1 MSISEP
7 FIRRPIA
14 TSLLMLG
21 VLVFGIGAYNLLPVA
36 ALPRVDFP
44 TVVVTTN
51 YPGASPETMASA
63 IATPLEQQF
72 AALPSLTEMSSTSG
86 VGTTMITLQFDLE
99 RSIDA
104 AAQDVQQA
112 INAATGLLPK
122 DLPSPPTYRKTNP
135 ADRPVLIYAIH
146 SDALPVYR
154 IDDYAY
160 TIIAQKLATVKGVAE
175 SRIFGQKPY
184 AVHVQVNPGELAAR
198 GIGLE
203 DLRTALTSATVNRPK
218 GNLASAHQTVTL
230 DTNDQIFDAAG
241 FRKVIVAYK
250 NGAPIRLGDIAEVI
264 DGVQNARAGA
274 WFERKPAEGLA
285 VQREAGANTNQVVDT
300 IRGAPYQP
308 GLIKRY
314 LCSLDLLPAML
325 LNCAPP
331 PPGLL
336 EKLQESIPPSVQVD
350 LVSDR
355 SIVIRAAVHDVQ
367 FTMMLTIGL
376 VILVIF
382 IFLRTLWA
390 TVIPSLAVPLSLLA
404 TFAVMYA
411 VGYSLD
417 NISLMALT
425 ISVGFIVDDAIVM
438 IENIVRYLEQGDRPF
453 EAALKGAGQIG
464 FTIISITFS
473 LIAVFIPLLFMG
485 GIVGR
490 LFREFA
496 VTVSVAV
503 VASAFISLTL
513 TPVMC
518 SLFLKGQGE
527 HPPGRLSRLAERGFV
542 AVLRGYERGL
552 IFIFRHQ
559 LGALMATLGLM
570 GLTFILYFGVPYTS
584 YSGIPKGFFP
594 QQDTGF
600 IFGQAEARQDT
611 SFAKMAGIVHQI
623 VDIVQKDPAVNGA
636 FYFAGAYAYNPTEN
650 TGRVFIQLKPHDQ
663 RDVTSDQVIQRL
675 RPKVAAVEG
684 AKFFMQ
690 SGQDISIGGRLS
702 RTQYQYTLT
711 DTDSNEL
718 NQWAP
723 MVEAAMRK
731 LPELQDVASD
741 QQIAAPHIAIDI
753 DRDAASRLGLSAS
766 LIDETLYDAFGQR
779 QIATMYTS
787 TNQYKVIL
795 EVKPEF
801 QNDPTALSKIY
812 VSGPNGVQVP
822 LSSFTHFT
830 SKVEPL
836 LLSHQGQFPA
846 VTLSFNLAPGTAI
859 GQAVDKIQA
868 MEADLHMPATVN
880 GAFQGAAQAFKAS
893 LSSTPL
899 LIGAAILVVY
909 IVLGILYESYIHPIT
924 ILSALPSAGVGALLA
939 LMIMHYDLSVIALIG
954 VILLIGIVKKNAIMM
969 IDFALQ
975 AERLHGKSPLEAIHE
990 ACLLR
995 FRPIMMTTFAAL
1007 FGGLPIAIGQGAGS
1021 ELRRPLG
1028 IAMVG
1033 GLLVSQWLTLYT
1045 TPVIYLY
1052 LDRLSRFLGGSRR
1065 QSRLAAALTDV
1076 QRPSLVEDSRGAAE

>member
-7 FIRRPIA
+7 FIRRPIG

-36 ALPRVDFP
+36 ALPKVDFP
-44 TVVVTTN
+44 TITVTTT
-51 YPGASPETMASA
+51 YPGASPDTMASA
-63 IATPLEQQF
+63 VATPLEQQF
-72 AALPSLTEMSSTSG
+72 AAISGLAEMTSTSG
-86 VGTTMITLQFDLE
+86 VGSTMITLQFDLE
-99 RSIDA
+99 RNIDA

-122 DLPSPPTYRKTNP
+122 DLPNPPTYRKTNP
-135 ADRPVLIYAIH
+135 ADRPVLIYAVH

-160 TIIAQKLATVKGVAE
+160 TIIAQKISTVKGVSE

-184 AVHVQVNPGELAAR
+184 AIHVQVNPAALASR

-203 DLRTALTSATVNRPK
+203 EVRTALTTATVNRPK
-218 GNLASAHQTVTL
+218 GNLEGAHQTVTL
-230 DTNDQIFDAAG
+230 DTNDQLFNAEG
-241 FRKVIVAYK
+241 FRKVIVAWR
-250 NGAPIRLGDIAEVI
+250 NGAPVRLGDIADVV
-264 DGVQNARAGA
+264 DGVQNARTGA
-274 WFERKPAEGLA
+274 WFEGKPAEGLA
-285 VQREAGANTNQVVDT
+285 VQREAGANTIQVVDT
-300 IRGAPYQP
+300 VRE
-308 GLIKRY
+308 
-314 LCSLDLLPAML
+314 LLPKL
-325 LNCAPP
+325 L
-331 PPGLL
+331 
-336 EKLQESIPPSVQVD
+336 QTVPPSVHVD

-355 SIVIRAAVHDVQ
+355 STVIRAAVHDVQ
-367 FTMMLTIGL
+367 FTMMLTVGL

-382 IFLRTLWA
+382 IFLRALWA
-390 TVIPSLAVPLSLLA
+390 TVIPSVAVPLSLLA
-404 TFAVMYA
+404 TLSVMYGI
-411 VGYSLD
+411 GYSLD

-425 ISVGFIVDDAIVM
+425 ISVGFVVDDAIVM

-473 LIAVFIPLLFMG
+473 LIAVFIPLLFMS
-485 GIVGR
+485 GIIGR

-503 VASAFISLTL
+503 IASAVISLTL

-518 SLFLKGQGE
+518 SLFLKGHSE
-527 HPPGRLSRLAERGFV
+527 HPPGRLNQLCERGFQ
-542 AVLRGYERGL
+542 ATLRGYDRGL
-552 IFIFRHQ
+552 KFVFRHQ
-559 LGALMATLGLM
+559 FSTLVATLLLMAATGM
-570 GLTFILYFGVPYTS
+570 LYMK
-584 YSGIPKGFFP
+584 IPKGFFP

-600 IFGQAEARQDT
+600 IFGQAEGRQDI
-611 SFAKMAGIVHQI
+611 SFYKMSDLVHQV
-623 VDIVQKDPAVNGA
+623 VDIVQKDPAVSGI

-650 TGRVFIQLKPHDQ
+650 TGRVFIQLKPHDE
-663 RDVTSDQVIQRL
+663 RNVTSDQVIQRL
-675 RPKVAAVEG
+675 RPKVAAVQG
-684 AKFFMQ
+684 LKFFMQ
-690 SGQDISIGGRLS
+690 SGQDISVGGRLT

-711 DTDSNEL
+711 DTDSAERNH
-718 NQWAP
+718 WAP
-723 MVEAAMRK
+723 IVEGAMQK
-731 LPELQDVASD
+731 LAQLQDVASD
-741 QQIAAPHIAIDI
+741 QQIAAPHMAIEI
-753 DRDAASRLGLSAS
+753 DRDAAARLGISTS

-795 EVKPEF
+795 EVQPQF
-801 QNDPTALSKIY
+801 QDDSSALSKIY
-812 VSGPNGVQVP
+812 VAGPNATQVP
-822 LSSFTHFT
+822 LSSFAHFT
-830 SKVEPL
+830 SKIEPL

-846 VTLSFNLAPGTAI
+846 VTISFNLAPGVAL
-859 GQAVDKIQA
+859 GEAVDRIQA
-868 MEADLHMPATVN
+868 LERELHLPPTVS
-880 GAFQGAAQAFKAS
+880 GAFTGTAQAFQAS

-899 LIGAAILVVY
+899 LVAAAILVVY
-909 IVLGILYESYIHPIT
+909 IVLGVLYESYIHPIT

-939 LMIMHYDLSVIALIG
+939 LILWPRSGYSPPGSFNPLELFDPSAKIPANYELTVIAIVG

-969 IDFALQ
+969 IDFALT
-975 AERLHGKSPLEAIHE
+975 AERYEGKSPLEAIHE

-1007 FGGLPIAIGQGAGS
+1007 FGGLPIAIGGGAGS

-1028 IAMVG
+1028 IAIVG

-1052 LDRLSRFLGGSRR
+1052 LDRLSAWLGGRRRKPSRI
-1065 QSRLAAALTDV
+1065 AEVLTD
-1076 QRPSLVEDSRGAAE
+1076 RPRPGLVEDPHVAE